1 MPAEDNLPVQPALA
15 WLAEYGDDLLRY
27 AVARVGQI
35 NVAEDLVQETFLAA
49 IRGHREF
56 RRQSSIKTWL
66 TGILRRKIADHYR
79 RQAGGKDPLALPGDA
94 PLFTE
99 SGSWARPLGRWPRGP
114 AQELENAEFWAV
126 FHDCLS
132 KLAPRVQGAFM
143 LRVLDERASEDV
155 CQILGI
161 SPTNLSV
168 RLHRARLALRD
179 CLETHWF
186 KHQS

>member
-94 PLFTE
+94 LCLLNPAPGPDPWADGRGDRPRSWKTPS
-99 SGSWARPLGRWPRGP
+99 SGPCSTIVCR
-114 AQELENAEFWAV
+114 NS
-126 FHDCLS
+126 HH
-132 KLAPRVQGAFM
+132 AF
-143 LRVLDERASEDV
+143 RERS
-155 CQILGI
+155 CCG
-161 SPTNLSV
+161 
-168 RLHRARLALRD
+168 
-179 CLETHWF
+179 C
-186 KHQS
+186 